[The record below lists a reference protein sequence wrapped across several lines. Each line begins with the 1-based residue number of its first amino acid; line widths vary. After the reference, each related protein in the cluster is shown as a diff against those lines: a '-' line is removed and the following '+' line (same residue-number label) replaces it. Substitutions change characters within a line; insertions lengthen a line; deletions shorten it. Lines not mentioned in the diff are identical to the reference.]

1 MENWYLIALVDLV
14 LLGILRLLFRS
25 THHPH
30 HAPGEGLAAHRLLG
44 RAVR

>member
-14 LLGILRLLFRS
+14 LLGILRRLARS

-30 HAPGEGLAAHRLLG
+30 HAPGEGLAAPRLLG
-44 RAVR
+44 GAVR